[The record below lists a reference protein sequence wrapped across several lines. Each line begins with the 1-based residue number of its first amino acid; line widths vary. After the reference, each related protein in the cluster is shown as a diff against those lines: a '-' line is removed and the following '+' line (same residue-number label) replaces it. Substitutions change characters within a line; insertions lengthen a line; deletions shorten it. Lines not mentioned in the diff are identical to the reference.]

1 MIDLERVTFKYS
13 NSRTVFRDASLHL
26 DPGYIYGLFGKNG
39 VGKSTLFRMIC
50 GANPI
55 NGGTIRVL
63 DQTPFDRSPRLL
75 SSLHLIPED
84 MAMPA
89 MDIQTFAKHYG
100 AFYPNYSASDLAH
113 YAEMFEIPSDQ
124 KMSAMSLGQRKK
136 TMIAFAFSLH
146 TQILLMDEPTN
157 GLDITS
163 KRTFRSILDE
173 AKTSDQLI
181 IISTHQVRDLEQL
194 IDAVL
199 IVADKRIIVNAKVSG
214 ILAKYRF
221 GECIPDGDNPP
232 IYSESVCGR
241 CMGISRRRPGD
252 ADAAAQPENGAVD
265 LEMFYEAAISGALN
279 GENGGADAC

>member
-1 MIDLERVTFKYS
+1 MIDLECVTFKYS

-26 DPGYIYGLFGKNG
+26 DPGHIYGLFGKNG

-55 NGGTIRVL
+55 AGGTIRVL

-75 SSLHLIPED
+75 GNLCLIPED

-89 MDIQTFAKHYG
+89 MNIQTFAKHYG
-100 AFYPNYSASDLAH
+100 AFYPNYSASDLAK
-113 YAEMFEIPSDQ
+113 YVEMFEIPPDQ

-136 TMIAFAFSLH
+136 SMVAFAFSLH

-163 KRTFRSILDE
+163 KRMFRSILEE

-181 IISTHQVRDLEQL
+181 IISTHQARDLEQL

-199 IVADKRIIVNAKVSG
+199 IVAEKKIIVNAKVSD

-221 GECIPDGDNPP
+221 GECSPDGDNPP

-241 CMGISRRRPGD
+241 CMGISRRAPGD
-252 ADAAAQPENGAVD
+252 GAAQPENGID
-265 LEMFYEAAISGALN
+265 LEMFYEAAISGAFK
-279 GENGGADAC
+279 GENG